1 MGTSK
6 ELYDLNKVYFESIY
20 QKEPIDEKMNAGLRA
35 YLDKKKA
42 GKTEDKEEN
51 GNGKNG
57 KASKGSKPDFLDLD
71 KDGNKTE
78 PMKSAAKSKKS
89 VKEGSSYGITKGS
102 GTPSGAMAAFGKA
115 PRMQKGAMAYDGPN
129 KAASEAKDRIMAKT
143 KAKREGMKEAMMV
156 TNADKKGN
164 TPAYQ
169 GYKAGK
175 KDKDGKPMYKA
186 ADHMKEATHS
196 KDIQGYADAYSDVQE
211 MSYGYM
217 GGGMVKGYQG
227 GGMVKKDT
235 KKKGKK
241 PVVHLDKPDKLVSM
255 KIKESGIFTEEEL
268 SKLLWLEF
276 DEGYQRNPEKDPQNK
291 PYREKS
297 KKERMADPDR
307 GINSPAFKKFMASQ
321 GM

>member
-6 ELYDLNKVYFESIY
+6 ELYDLNRVYFESVY
-20 QKEPIDEKMNAGLRA
+20 KKEPIDEKMNAGLKA
-35 YLDKKKA
+35 YLDKKKDN
-42 GKTEDKEEN
+42 KTDDKEEN
-51 GNGKNG
+51 GNGENG

-89 VKEGSSYGITKGS
+89 MKEGSAYGMTKGS
-102 GTPSGAMAAFGKA
+102 GEPSGPMAAFGKA

-129 KAASEAKDRIMAKT
+129 KPASEAKDRIMAKA
-143 KAKREGMKEAMMV
+143 KAKKASMKEAMMV
-156 TNADKKGN
+156 TNADKKAN

-169 GYKAGK
+169 NMK
-175 KDKDGKPMYKA
+175 KGMKDPKTGELMYKA

-211 MSYGYM
+211 MSYGY
-217 GGGMVKGYQG
+217 QG
-227 GGMVKKDT
+227 GGMVKKDP
-235 KKKGKK
+235 KMKGKK
-241 PVVHLDKPDKLVSM
+241 PVVHSDKPDKLVSI

-268 SKLLWLEF
+268 AKLNWLEF
-276 DEGYQRNPEKDPQNK
+276 DEGYQRNPEKDPEYNK
-291 PYREKS
+291 DPDRKRS
-297 KKERMADPDR
+297 RAERMADPKT

>member
-1 MGTSK
+1 MGVSK
-6 ELYDLNKVYFESIY
+6 ELYDLNRIYFESVAK
-20 QKEPIDEKMNAGLRA
+20 KEPLDEKMNAGLQA
-35 YLDKKKA
+35 YIDKKK
-42 GKTEDKEEN
+42 GNKTDDKEEN

-71 KDGNKTE
+71 GDGNKTE
-78 PMKSAAKSKKS
+78 PMKSASKSKKS
-89 VKEGSSYGITKGS
+89 VKEGSAYGIYKGD
-102 GTPSGAMAAFGKA
+102 GV
-115 PRMQKGAMAYDGPN
+115 PRLQKGAMAYDGPN

-143 KAKREGMKEAMMV
+143 KAKKASMKEAMVV

-169 GYKAGK
+169 NFRKGMKNPKTGE
-175 KDKDGKPMYKA
+175 PVYKA

-211 MSYGYM
+211 MMGKSY
-217 GGGMVKGYQG
+217 GYQG
-227 GGMVKKDT
+227 GGMVKKDP
-235 KKKGKK
+235 KMKGKK
-241 PVVHLDKPDKLVSM
+241 PVVHSDKPDKLVSI

-268 SKLLWLEF
+268 AKLNWLEF
-276 DEGYQRNPEKDPQNK
+276 DEGYQRNPEADPQNK
-291 PYREKS
+291 PYKEKS

-307 GINSPAFKKFMASQ
+307 GINSPAFLKFMKSQ